1 MCGAVLFSLVLLL
14 MLFTSVEKQWQRD
27 TTNFNTE
34 FSNDGFVMVSR
45 INDKQS
51 NLFSYKTKL

>member
-1 MCGAVLFSLVLLL
+1 MLFSLVVLL
-14 MLFTSVEKQWQRD
+14 MLFTSVEQQWQRN
-27 TTNFNTE
+27 TTDFNTE